1 MLNVDTFWFLIKGS
15 GKVCNFDLYR
25 PIQAVDFGR
34 WQSIEG
40 EIDRRRSIV
49 GEKGKKKKKR
59 KRRKKKRGEEEP
71 TFHVTSLF
79 ALRCRPRLRALFLP
93 CGERAGEDVVDCGR
107 KREEEEE
114 KKKQKE
120 EPTFHATS
128 SFTCCR
134 HPRPRALFLPRR
146 ETFGDVLARIP
157 SPPLPAGAFSLVR
170 GDGRSPR
177 AGRKIE
183 ATAVLSV
190 PVFYR
195 TASIVVFIEHT
206 FSWFFRGIRAGKSFS
221 FLEVIVGCEFQK
233 NEEDSKIEDDYGTDD
248 KKIYL
253 HLKKFFRGTRFT
265 YQPFLKSIQSKY
277 NEGDCVNVSGKVS
290 WTWILCVK
298 KMLAEGHYEMTEYII
313 GNLDKEDQDANEQRM
328 PYPFYPSKAGMKPNF
343 LADIISRSA
352 DS

>member
-183 ATAVLSV
+183 ATCTERASFLSDWYVPSV
-190 PVFYR
+190 P
-195 TASIVVFIEHT
+195 
-206 FSWFFRGIRAGKSFS
+206 
-221 FLEVIVGCEFQK
+221 
-233 NEEDSKIEDDYGTDD
+233 
-248 KKIYL
+248 
-253 HLKKFFRGTRFT
+253 
-265 YQPFLKSIQSKY
+265 
-277 NEGDCVNVSGKVS
+277 SGM
-290 WTWILCVK
+290 VK